1 MLSRLREGKVEGQAT
16 CNPALY
22 HSALLRRILFLMA
35 VVYISLERTVNAV
48 CVFVML
54 TKIHVVF
61 VVSYQLKGRHA
72 CHIAFL
78 CCLGTCLIK

>member
-1 MLSRLREGKVEGQAT
+1 
-16 CNPALY
+16 
-22 HSALLRRILFLMA
+22 MA